1 MEGANIGPRVTQF
14 TLKPPAGTKLNK
26 ISALD
31 RELALNLAAQSIRVE
46 APIPGKR
53 AVGIEVPNVKSA
65 TVRLSGV
72 LEDKSWANAGEQL
85 SFVVGRDIA
94 GQPVTGVLS
103 KMPHLLIA
111 GQTGSGKSVMINT
124 LLTSLLYRN
133 SP

>member
-14 TLKPPAGTKLNK
+14 TLKPPSGTKLSK

-31 RELALNLAAQSIRVE
+31 RELSLNLAAQSIRIE

-53 AVGIEVPNVKSA
+53 AVGIEVPNLKAA

-72 LEDKSWANAGEQL
+72 LDDKAWKSYSQEHPL
-85 SFVVGRDIA
+85 SFVIGRDIA
-94 GQPVTGVLS
+94 GQPVNAALN

-111 GQTGSGKSVMINT
+111 DRPVLVNQ
-124 LLTSLLYRN
+124 L
-133 SP
+133 